1 MFVLTARR
9 TALAL
14 GAGAA
19 LLAGPLVAS
28 SAQAGTGDHEP
39 ACRSG
44 DPGTVFARTE
54 LYFGLSRSDGPPI
67 TPGQFDRF
75 VDREVTPRFPDGL
88 TVLKAEGQ
96 FKDSTGT
103 IVEEGSRVII
113 LLHPAGDPD
122 SSVRIE
128 QIRERYKHRFQ
139 QESVLRTDD
148 TSCVSF

>member
-9 TALAL
+9 TAVAL
-14 GAGAA
+14 CVGAA
-19 LLAGPLVAS
+19 LVAGPVAAS
-28 SAQAGTGDHEP
+28 SASPGADHDVP

-44 DPGTVFARTE
+44 DPGDAFARTD

-67 TPGQFDRF
+67 TARHFDRF
-75 VDREVTPRFPDGL
+75 VDRVVTPRFPDGL
-88 TVLKAEGQ
+88 TVLAADGQ

-113 LLHPAGDPD
+113 LLHPAGDPYI
-122 SSVRIE
+122 SAKIE
-128 QIRERYKHRFQ
+128 QIRNRYKHRFH

-148 TSCVSF
+148 ISCVSF